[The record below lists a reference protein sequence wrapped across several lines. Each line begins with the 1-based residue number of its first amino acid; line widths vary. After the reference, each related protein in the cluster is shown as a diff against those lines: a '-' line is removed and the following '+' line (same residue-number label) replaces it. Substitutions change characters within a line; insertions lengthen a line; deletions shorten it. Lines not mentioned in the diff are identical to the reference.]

1 MTGWV
6 KEKYFNGDPRWR
18 IRHKKEPMRTAI
30 SRYTVR
36 FSIASYRLI
45 PKTTGI
51 EEKKA
56 SPELVRLRN
65 IYVDKGRV
73 QTSTSVFA

>member
-1 MTGWV
+1 MI
-6 KEKYFNGDPRWR
+6 FNGDPRCR
-18 IRHKKEPMRTAI
+18 MRHTKDPTSTAI

-51 EEKKA
+51 EETKA
-56 SPELVRLRN
+56 NPALVRLKK
-65 IYVDKGRV
+65 I
-73 QTSTSVFA
+73 